1 MEDVDSTETT
11 SNEELKVGQLYEW
24 NGHELVPVQKSEQV
38 KVPVTMEAMDAV
50 RKTRARATGDDFRP
64 CLMVTASQML
74 LAAAAQIDDLPTQVV
89 HYGVKV
95 YSAALSRQKRRS

>member
-1 MEDVDSTETT
+1 MKQIESDVDSKASED
-11 SNEELKVGQLYEW
+11 LKVGQLYEW

-50 RKTRARATGDDFRP
+50 RKTRAKATGDDFRP

-74 LAAAAQIDDLPTQVV
+74 LAASAQIDDLPDQVV
-89 HYGVKV
+89 DYGIKV
-95 YSAALSRQKRRS
+95 YSELARKKRRS

>member
-1 MEDVDSTETT
+1 MKEIE
-11 SNEELKVGQLYEW
+11 SNGDQKASDDLKVGQLYEW

-50 RKTRARATGDDFRP
+50 RKTRAKATGDDFRP

-74 LAAAAQIDDLPTQVV
+74 LAASAQIDDLPDQVV
-89 HYGVKV
+89 DYGIKV
-95 YSAALSRQKRRS
+95 YSELARKKRRS

>member
-1 MEDVDSTETT
+1 MEDVNSTETT
-11 SNEELKVGQLYEW
+11 NNEDLKVGQLYEW

-74 LAAAAQIDDLPTQVV
+74 LAAAAQIDDIPDQVV
-89 HYGVKV
+89 DYGIKV
-95 YSAALSRQKRRS
+95 YSELARKKRRS

>member
-1 MEDVDSTETT
+1 MKDVNSIESSGND
-11 SNEELKVGQLYEW
+11 ELKVGQLYEW

-74 LAAAAQIDDLPTQVV
+74 LAAATQIDDLPDQVAD
-89 HYGVKV
+89 YGIKV
-95 YSAALSRQKRRS
+95 YSELARKKRRF

>member
-1 MEDVDSTETT
+1 MKDVKSTDST

-74 LAAAAQIDDLPTQVV
+74 LAAATQIDDLPDQVV
-89 HYGVKV
+89 DYGIKV
-95 YSAALSRQKRRS
+95 YSELARKKRRF

>member
-1 MEDVDSTETT
+1 MKDVNSIESSGND
-11 SNEELKVGQLYEW
+11 ELKVGQLYEW

-38 KVPVTMEAMDAV
+38 KVPVTMEAMEAV

-74 LAAAAQIDDLPTQVV
+74 LAAATQIDDLPDQVV
-89 HYGVKV
+89 DYGIKV
-95 YSAALSRQKRRS
+95 YSDLARKKRSF

>member
-1 MEDVDSTETT
+1 MKDVNSIESSGND
-11 SNEELKVGQLYEW
+11 ELKVGQLYEW

-74 LAAAAQIDDLPTQVV
+74 LAAATQIDDLPDQVV
-89 HYGVKV
+89 DYGIKV
-95 YSAALSRQKRRS
+95 YSELARKKRRF

>member
-1 MEDVDSTETT
+1 MKDVKSTDST

-24 NGHELVPVQKSEQV
+24 NGHELVPIQKSEQV
-38 KVPVTMEAMDAV
+38 KVPVTMEAMEAV

-74 LAAAAQIDDLPTQVV
+74 LAAAAQIPDLPTQVV
-89 HYGVKV
+89 QYGVQV
-95 YSAALSRQKRRS
+95 YSAALSRQKRRT